1 MYKVSFYIGNSKTV
15 GFKWF
20 KTFDEATN
28 FSIKQP
34 INSVIEIKHYDDKT
48 DNIQNESYD
57 PR

>member
-1 MYKVSFYIGNSKTV
+1 MYRVAYYMVGSTVAFKEFDSFR
-15 GFKWF
+15 
-20 KTFDEATN
+20 EAVD
-28 FSIKQP
+28 FSNKLP